1 MNRLVDPRRNAEETF
16 VYRPTT
22 FNEFVGQEKVK
33 HILRIALRASR
44 KNNTSI
50 DHVLFYGPPGMGKS
64 TLASILARE
73 QGGNFYATSGPALTR
88 VADLASLFSELDFRD
103 TFFIDEIHRIPASVE
118 ESLYPAMEN
127 FCLNIVMGKGVSARI
142 LKISLPFFTL
152 VGATTR
158 PGLLSSPLRNRF
170 GFIFKLD
177 FYSVKEIEEIVR
189 AYAEALQIP
198 STPEA
203 IRLIAIRGRGTPRVA
218 LRLFKRVADFARVEG
233 NGQVEKK
240 IAEKTLDALEIDE
253 YGLDATDRK
262 LLWVI
267 AHDFQGGPAGLDT
280 LSAILGEERDTLVDV
295 YEPFL
300 IKMGLLRRTP
310 RGRVLTKK
318 SIRLL
323 QQISP
328 VKYV

>member
-22 FNEFVGQEKVK
+22 FDEFVGQEKVK
-33 HILRIALRASR
+33 QILHIALMASR
-44 KNNTSI
+44 KSNTSL

-64 TLASILARE
+64 TLASVLARE
-73 QGGNFYATSGPALTR
+73 QGGNFYATSGPVLTR
-88 VADLASLFSELDFRD
+88 VADLAALFSELNFRD
-103 TFFIDEIHRIPASVE
+103 TFFIDEIHRIPAAVE

-127 FCLNIVMGKGVSARI
+127 FSLNIVMGKGASARI

-177 FYSVKEIEEIVR
+177 FYSVKEIEEILQN
-189 AYAEALQIP
+189 YATVLQVP
-198 STPEA
+198 TTSEA
-203 IRLIAIRGRGTPRVA
+203 IRMIAIRGRGTPRVA
-218 LRLFKRVADFARVEG
+218 LRLFKRVADFAKVEG
-233 NGQVEKK
+233 NGKVEKK
-240 IAEKTLDALEIDE
+240 ITERALTALEIDE
-253 YGLDATDRK
+253 YGLDAMDRK
-262 LLWVI
+262 LLWVM

-280 LSAILGEERDTLVDV
+280 LSAVLGEERDTLVDV

-310 RGRVLTKK
+310 QGRVLTKK
-318 SIRLL
+318 SVRLL
-323 QQISP
+323 QQKP
-328 VKYV
+328 L